1 MGTRENLRTLESDVA
16 NTQRD
21 FEKTIGQINQ
31 TVENTKARFD
41 PMRVIRSHPYATGA
55 AAIVIGGFLGFSG
68 RSSKEFLRPAAHA
81 LIVSGVM
88 SALWAALNK

>member
-1 MGTRENLRTLESDVA
+1 MGARENLRTLESDVV

-21 FEKTIGQINQ
+21 FEKTIGQISQ

-41 PMRVIRSHPYATGA
+41 PMRVIRSHPYAAGA
-55 AAIVIGGFLGFSG
+55 AAIGIGGFLGLRG

-81 LIVSGVM
+81 LIVSGAI
-88 SALWAALNK
+88 SAFRAALNK